1 MPYANTRTN
10 PMQSNTFPMSFQA
23 SQSVDQSLPP
33 VRPSECPLV
42 LPSVT
47 LGSLA
52 QKAQNL
58 KTLGPC
64 RGYCVFHRISFQL
77 TQAYLART
85 QGMLIKRS
93 RLSGLDLPVFTTL
106 VALCLLERLMLRCSS
121 TARKSLSIVNRT
133 IIMFMIV

>member
-1 MPYANTRTN
+1 MPYAITRTN
-10 PMQSNTFPMSFQA
+10 PMQSNTFTISFQA
-23 SQSVDQSLPP
+23 IQCVDQSLPP
-33 VRPSECPLV
+33 VRPSECSLV

-47 LGSLA
+47 LGPLA

-64 RGYCVFHRISFQL
+64 RGYCGFHRISFQL
-77 TQAYLART
+77 AQAYLART

-121 TARKSLSIVNRT
+121 TARKSLTIDNRT